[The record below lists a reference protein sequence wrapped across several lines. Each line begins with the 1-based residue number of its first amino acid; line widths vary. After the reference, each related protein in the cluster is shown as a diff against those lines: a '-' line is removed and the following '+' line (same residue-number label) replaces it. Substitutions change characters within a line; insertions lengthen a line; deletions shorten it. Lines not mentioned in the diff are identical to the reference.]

1 MLKIPDPIKLS
12 VLSWNI
18 DGLDERDIDIRTLW
32 ICNIINKE
40 LPDIVMLQEVI
51 DESSWI
57 IRSYCQQWVSFF
69 LFHHVDIFRKFDLA
83 VFKIV
88 KRITVIL
95 ATL

>member
-18 DGLDERDIDIRTLW
+18 DGLDERDIEIRTQW

-57 IRSYCQQWVSFF
+57 IRSYCQQNNEY
-69 LFHHVDIFRKFDLA
+69 LA
-83 VFKIV
+83 VLKTTYYYNSI
-88 KRITVIL
+88 
-95 ATL
+95 